1 MGFSI
6 LGMGEGREKQGKGT
20 PEEVY
25 FNPLFSII
33 RVYTF
38 MSEYKADKNPNVMD
52 ESDLDALPIWA

>member
-25 FNPLFSII
+25 FNHLF
-33 RVYTF
+33 
-38 MSEYKADKNPNVMD
+38 YKADKNPNVMD
-52 ESDLDALPIWA
+52 ESDLDGLPIWA

>member
-6 LGMGEGREKQGKGT
+6 LGMGEGREKQGKET

-33 RVYTF
+33 RVYRVQ
-38 MSEYKADKNPNVMD
+38 SRQEPKRDG
-52 ESDLDALPIWA
+52 